1 MTVVDL
7 NTEKRIKAAN
17 DNANAAMWNV
27 RDMLVDA
34 IRRIDTGEISP
45 AGAVI
50 VWLDR
55 DEDGTQVNATVAAV
69 TLIEAVY
76 MLASIKQDMLN
87 G

>member
-45 AGAVI
+45 DGAVI

>member
-7 NTEKRIKAAN
+7 STEAHQGRERQRERR
-17 DNANAAMWNV
+17 MWER

-34 IRRIDTGEISP
+34 IRRIDAWSRISP
-45 AGAVI
+45 DGAVI

-69 TLIEAVY
+69 TLIETVY
-76 MLASIKQDMLN
+76 MLADIKQDMLN